1 MGWEGGGWGL
11 RKPTC
16 SQQLRA
22 QADIYQQQFM
32 CCEVLAVYS
41 ALQVQIEEGGC
52 IIRFEMVL
60 IGLSPSNGAMLEIHL
75 RTFFLGMKKNFS
87 SYTMKNTLTG
97 TITPFF
103 ILIQFKYINFLRL
116 SKKISALTRC

>member
-1 MGWEGGGWGL
+1 MGWEGGL
-11 RKPTC
+11 RKTTC

-22 QADIYQQQFM
+22 QTDIYQQQFM
-32 CCEVLAVYS
+32 CCELLTVCS
-41 ALQVQIEEGGC
+41 ALQVQIEEGGY

-60 IGLSPSNGAMLEIHL
+60 IGLSPSNGAVLEIHQ

-116 SKKISALTRC
+116 SKKKNLT